1 MKPKLRKNP
10 IESLEKALPPKNVV
24 KAKLKAE
31 QIMFQINLAEL
42 RKNVGL
48 RQEDITNFSQ
58 SGLSKLESRKD
69 MKISTLREYLD
80 SLGMDLEIKAKLRK
94 KKDGS
99 AKKEFV
105 LLKAS

>member
-1 MKPKLRKNP
+1 MRQKVRKNP
-10 IESLEKALPPKNVV
+10 IESLEKGLPPKIVV

-31 QIMFQINLAEL
+31 QILFQMNLAEL
-42 RKNVGL
+42 RKKVGL

-69 MKISTLREYLD
+69 MKISTLKEYLD

-94 KKDGS
+94 KKDGT
-99 AKKEFV
+99 AKKAFV